1 MNERNC
7 RKTIIVLLIITLLL
21 CSSGAAY
28 ADMGP
33 KPSTI
38 VHVHGIEGAYYA
50 TLLSKASSIGPWHT
64 DLSFEDAKGW
74 GDYYTREAW
83 NILKTFEDSD
93 DFYFLGFM
101 DVCSGED
108 SFSWTYMRPEVFKIL
123 LYDCANEAFY
133 CSEIL
138 ESYAFDSE
146 YDVVCSNAA
155 GGSAV
160 SLQVSKTHNGK
171 EKLAA
176 LAFRIAATIVIE
188 LVIAYIFGL
197 RTKKQIACIA
207 LVNFVTQ
214 VLLNLVLAYP
224 AVLFTYII
232 RYGLIEIL
240 IIVIEPV
247 LLTKLFGKHFASV
260 SAKKMYYFSVIANL
274 CSFTLGYFISLQ
286 FPYLFR

>member
-7 RKTIIVLLIITLLL
+7 RTTVIVLLIITMLL
-21 CSSGAAY
+21 CSSCAAY

-38 VHVHGIEGAYYA
+38 VHVHGIEGEYYA
-50 TLLSKASSIGPWHT
+50 TLLSEASGSGPWHT
-64 DLSFEDAKGW
+64 DVSFDDIKGW
-74 GDYYTREAW
+74 GDYYTKEAW
-83 NILKTFEDSD
+83 NILKSFEDSD
-93 DFYFLGFM
+93 GFHFLGFM

-123 LYDCANEAFY
+123 LYDCSSNAFY

-146 YDVVCSNAA
+146 YDVVCSDAA
-155 GGSAV
+155 GESLR
-160 SLQVSKTHNGK
+160 LQVSKTHNVK

-188 LVIAYIFGL
+188 LVIAYLFGL
-197 RTKKQIACIA
+197 REKKQIACIC
-207 LVNFVTQ
+207 LVNLATQ
-214 VLLNLVLAYP
+214 ILLNLVLTYP
-224 AVLFTYII
+224 AVLMMYII
-232 RYGLIEIL
+232 RYSLIEIL

-247 LLTKLFGKHFASV
+247 LLTKLFRRHFTSV
-260 SAKKMYYFSVIANL
+260 SAKKVYYYSVIANL
-274 CSFTLGYFISLQ
+274 SSFTLGYLISLQ
-286 FPYLFR
+286 FPFLFK